1 MSSSANWLVK
11 SHYPYSD
18 WMLSQISSSASRF
31 VNRTWARVWNQSMC
45 HKSITTGSQ
54 SVARWWVAFWQ
65 FEYRTADR
73 MASFMHRHHLLEVKT
88 EKAETSK
95 WQAVFNIP
103 ASPNPNALSDIF
115 ADIPRLL
122 SMAFPAWQPTLE
134 MSVHLCKAIGSPF
147 GSLHVETYNDW
158 WKCRLRHLGDCG
170 YTYRLWGTAKVVIGI
185 ICEPGNPQRPGPAKV
200 YN

>member
-1 MSSSANWLVK
+1 MSRSASRWVKSHSPCSGRMLCQMSSSANWLVK

-134 MSVHLCKAIGSPF
+134 IITCFNFDLKF
-147 GSLHVETYNDW
+147 SLE
-158 WKCRLRHLGDCG
+158 CLL
-170 YTYRLWGTAKVVIGI
+170 
-185 ICEPGNPQRPGPAKV
+185 
-200 YN
+200 